1 MYCPFCGYELPDEAI
16 FCQRCGKRLPDYNKS
31 YSQNLNVDNTDASSL
46 LSINI
51 TENPKEKLVS
61 IDAIPTSSTQQEK
74 IQTENIV
81 PSQTGVS
88 KEVEPTSNTDDEDKT
103 NILGIVSFIGLVIF
117 VIICAFIF
125 LGGGGDDDSTNRYE
139 KISVPVTSNP
149 SGAEVYI
156 AGEYLGLTPLNLDL
170 MPNTGYM
177 IVIKK
182 DGYKQWAQSVN
193 PGDGAYPISVH
204 ASLTP
209 ASSYTP
215 TYVPTYTPT
224 SGTIDKE
231 FVWDYNGYTFTHKC
245 SISKQTY
252 LYYKNNQGH
261 SNGNLVKY
269 ATDSVNQEFISDL
282 ANSMM
287 EAGDDVGFNEFEKV
301 MMVVTFVQSLPYTSD
316 SVTTGHDEYVRYPL
330 ETLVD
335 GGGDCEDTAILTAS
349 ILKEMNYG
357 VVLLRLPG
365 HVAVGVKG
373 GEGIYGT
380 YWTYQGDRFF
390 YLETTG
396 KNWEIGEIPNQ
407 YKSEKATIIPIN

>member
-1 MYCPFCGYELPDEAI
+1 MYCPFYGYELPDEAI

-31 YSQNLNVDNTDASSL
+31 DSQNLDVDNTEASPH

-61 IDAIPTSSTQQEK
+61 IDAIPTSSTQQEN

-81 PSQTGVS
+81 PSQTDVS
-88 KEVEPTSNTDDEDKT
+88 KEVEPISNTDDEDKT
-103 NILGIVSFIGLVIF
+103 NISGIISFIGLVIF
-117 VIICAFIF
+117 VIICAIIF
-125 LGGGGDDDSTNRYE
+125 FGGGGDDDSTNRYE
-139 KISVPVTSNP
+139 IISVPVTSNP

-156 AGEYLGLTPLNLDL
+156 AGEYLGLTPLTLDL

-193 PGDGAYPISVH
+193 PGDGSYPISVY

-231 FVWDYNGYTFTHKC
+231 FVWDYNGYTFTHTC

-261 SNGNLVKY
+261 SNVNLAKY
-269 ATDSVNQEFISDL
+269 TTDSVNQEFINDL
-282 ANSMM
+282 ANSMI

-396 KNWEIGEIPNQ
+396 ENWEIGEIPDQ